1 MSYNGSGTFVINSTG
16 QPVVTG
22 TVISSTAF
30 NALTADLATGLS
42 TALTKDGQTTPT
54 ANLPMGTFKFTG
66 MGAGSAATDSAN
78 IAQVQNSFGSFLTVS
93 GTDTITA
100 TVSPALTAYATGQM
114 FAFLASNTNTGA
126 VTINISSLGAKA
138 ITKNGN
144 TALVA
149 SDLTANYLYVI
160 VYDGTQFQVVG
171 VSATTFANLTITGV
185 LTLSGAGVQMSSS
198 GTGAWK
204 MPVGTTGQRPTGA
217 QGLIRLNSTTGNPEW
232 YDASS
237 SAWLTFSQNSG
248 YTISYLVVAGGA
260 GGGAA
265 AAASAGGG
273 GGGAGGLLS
282 STASLT
288 SGTAYTITIGAGG
301 AGGLSSGVAA
311 GSNGSTSSI
320 ATIATASGGGGGSTS
335 SVSANST
342 SAAAAGGSGG
352 GGSNYYPTPGSGVS
366 GQGFAGGTG
375 STAGS
380 NFGGGGGGGA
390 SAVGVNG
397 SGGAGGAG
405 GAGSANAISGA
416 SVTYAG
422 GGGAGTYNGGTTGSG
437 GAGGGGA
444 GGTSTG
450 GTGVAGT
457 ANLGGGG
464 GGASSAVGN
473 SYDGGAGGA
482 GVVIISYLGS
492 QRGTGGTVTS
502 SGGYTI
508 HTFTSSSTY
517 NA

>member
-66 MGAGSAATDSAN
+66 LSAGSAATDSAN

-100 TVSPALTAYATGQM
+100 TVSPSLTAYASGQM
-114 FAFLASNTNTGA
+114 FAFVAANTNTGA

-144 TALVA
+144 TALSA
-149 SDLTANYLYVI
+149 GDLTANYLFVV

-171 VSATTFANLTITGV
+171 VSATTFTNLTISGV
-185 LTLSGAGVQMSSS
+185 LTLSGAGVQLTSS

-204 MPVGTTGQRPTGA
+204 MPVGTTAQRPTGA
-217 QGLIRLNSTTGNPEW
+217 SGLIRQNSDTGNPEW
-232 YDASS
+232 YDATT
-237 SAWLTFSQNSG
+237 SAWLNFSNPAG
-248 YTISYLVVAGGA
+248 YSISYLVVAGG
-260 GGGAA
+260 GGGGYSIA
-265 AAASAGGG
+265 G
-273 GGGAGGLLS
+273 GGGAGGLLAG
-282 STASLT
+282 TASL
-288 SGTAYTITIGAGG
+288 SAGTAYTITVGAGG
-301 AGGLSSGVAA
+301 AG
-311 GSNGSTSSI
+311 STSAPTVNSGSSSSLGAIVTSI
-320 ATIATASGGGGGSTS
+320 GGGGGGSAGALAANGASGGGGNYVAPYQS
-335 SVSANST
+335 
-342 SAAAAGGSGG
+342 GGSG
-352 GGSNYYPTPGSGVS
+352 TA

-375 STAGS
+375 QNGS
-380 NFGGGGGGGA
+380 PASGGGGGGA
-390 SAVGVNG
+390 LAVGTNG
-397 SGGAGGAG
+397 GTVSGGVGGAGA
-405 GAGSANAISGA
+405 SNSISGT

-422 GGGAGTYNGGTTGSG
+422 GGGGGGHLSALGGAG

-444 GGTSTG
+444 GGSG
-450 GTGVAGT
+450 VNGTAGT
-457 ANLGGGG
+457 ANTGGGG
-464 GGASSAVGN
+464 GGAGIFLN
-473 SYDGGAGGA
+473 GGTGGS
-482 GVVIISYLGS
+482 GIVIISYLGA

-508 HTFTSSSTY
+508 HTFTSSGTY